1 MWNLVDDL
9 DALYLEHRRC
19 GRLDANFDGERVWMT
34 CDGCRVGTLTSM
46 MLSEVILLDS
56 RRLPGGTFFQF
67 P

>member
-34 CDGCRVGTLTSM
+34 CSCGAGLCHWLAPPLCYTPP
-46 MLSEVILLDS
+46 
-56 RRLPGGTFFQF
+56 RL
-67 P
+67 